1 MVGFYGMGLYSSVFY
16 SFVRGLFRKRKKKN
30 ISLLKVVGGMKF
42 FFLKVYNIL
51 VLGTL
56 FFF

>member
-1 MVGFYGMGLYSSVFY
+1 MVGFYGIGLYGSLFY
-16 SFVRGLFRKRKKKN
+16 SFVRELFRKRKKKS
-30 ISLLKVVGGMKF
+30 ISLLKVLGGMKF

-56 FFF
+56 VFF